1 MIFCSLHTHNLI
13 ILAIFPLFAKHSE
26 TSFSYFQEK
35 FIYSRDSPCYNTH
48 YSGYT
53 EDTFLAT
60 LDDIARELGISK
72 STASKALS
80 GAKDV
85 SKAMRQTVL
94 EKAVELGYSRI
105 ARSSEL
111 PRLAVFVTNM
121 EYTKPEDFGYDLVV
135 GFRKVA
141 EPDGFQV
148 DVIPLTHEIQLSL
161 HYDTY
166 MIKKNYCGSLFLGL
180 SMQDPWMK
188 DFETCKTPAI
198 LYDNHISGNPR
209 VTHVGVDNA
218 EGMEM
223 AVRFLKDLGHTR
235 IGYLSSALQAYVY
248 RQRHSAFFQAMR
260 DHGLPADETLSGSAD
275 FINECLSLHLPRIL
289 EAGCTAIVCSHDLL
303 AHSVMIHCLE
313 LGLRVPDDISIL
325 GFDDI
330 PLCRYT
336 LPPLS
341 TIRQDRTNIG
351 KSAFFALLNQL
362 NHVYVNSLLLHTEL
376 IQRGSCAAVSSRSIS

>member
-1 MIFCSLHTHNLI
+1 M
-13 ILAIFPLFAKHSE
+13 
-26 TSFSYFQEK
+26 
-35 FIYSRDSPCYNTH
+35 
-48 YSGYT
+48 
-53 EDTFLAT
+53 AT
-60 LDDIARELGISK
+60 LDDIAQELGISK

-94 EKAVELGYSRI
+94 EKAVELGYSRVARCSEMPKI
-105 ARSSEL
+105 AI
-111 PRLAVFVTNM
+111 FITNM
-121 EYTKPEDFGYDLVV
+121 EYKNPKDFGYDLVV

-148 DVIPLTHEIQLSL
+148 DIIPLNLQMQCDL

-166 MIKKNYCGSLFLGL
+166 MIKNNYCGSLFLGL
-180 SMQDPWMK
+180 SMQDPWMQ
-188 DFETCKTPAI
+188 DFETCKTPTV
-198 LYDNHISGNPR
+198 LYDNHISGNPK
-209 VTHVGVDNA
+209 VTHVGVDNV

-223 AVRFLKDLGHTR
+223 AVRFLKDLGHTK

-248 RQRHSAFFQAMR
+248 RQRHFAFFQAMQAN
-260 DHGLPADETLSGSAD
+260 GLHMDESLSGNAD

-289 EAGCTAIVCSHDLL
+289 DAGCTAIVCSHDLL

-313 LGLRVPDDISIL
+313 LGLRVPEDISIL

-330 PLCRYT
+330 PLCKYT
-336 LPPLS
+336 IPPLS

-362 NHVYVNSLLLHTEL
+362 NNVYVNSLLLYPEL
-376 IQRGSCAAVSSRSIS
+376 IQRASCAEVTVK